1 MRVSSISSSAL
12 IQCEEATKDSLSWSS
27 EVIYADVTKRLLG
40 TRDFL
45 KEVGKQGG
53 FRKDITAFHERWIA
67 GQGSPKITAAF
78 SYLK

>member
-1 MRVSSISSSAL
+1 MP
-12 IQCEEATKDSLSWSS
+12 T
-27 EVIYADVTKRLLG
+27 DVTKRLLG

-67 GQGSPKITAAF
+67 GQGCVQLTAAF
-78 SYLK
+78 TFHKCAHKNA